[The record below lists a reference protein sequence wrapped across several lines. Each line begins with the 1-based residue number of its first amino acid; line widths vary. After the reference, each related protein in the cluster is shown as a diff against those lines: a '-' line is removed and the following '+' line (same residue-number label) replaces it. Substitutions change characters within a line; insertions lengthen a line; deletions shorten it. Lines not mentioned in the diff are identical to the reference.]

1 MHEFDDSLPKRQ
13 FDNFQFVD
21 YHSVIE
27 NSDNPDETFA
37 LNALMEIPD
46 QYKEIK
52 ELGLL
57 KKWKLQDTF
66 FITLLLYLFTLEK
79 KYKGF
84 TYYRCRNK
92 NYYFF

>member
-1 MHEFDDSLPKRQ
+1 MGNCQSEFSFLNYYFIIILLSIQFRPWDTMHEFDDSLPKRQ

-27 NSDNPDETFA
+27 NSENPDETFA

-57 KKWKLQDTF
+57 KK
-66 FITLLLYLFTLEK
+66 
-79 KYKGF
+79 
-84 TYYRCRNK
+84 
-92 NYYFF
+92 